1 MALCI
6 AQLHNNTGSLMSVK
20 FAILVLV
27 SCYAIAGTMDY
38 EDEVRAAEIS
48 GGPGIYHDK

>member
-1 MALCI
+1 
-6 AQLHNNTGSLMSVK
+6 MSRK
-20 FAILVLV
+20 FIVLILV

-38 EDEVRAAEIS
+38 EGEVRAAEIS